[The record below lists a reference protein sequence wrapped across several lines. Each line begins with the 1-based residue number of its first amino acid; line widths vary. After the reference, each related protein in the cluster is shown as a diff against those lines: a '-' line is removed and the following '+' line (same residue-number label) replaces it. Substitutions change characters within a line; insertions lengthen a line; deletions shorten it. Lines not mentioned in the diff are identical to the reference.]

1 MSDDPTRTLERRLRA
16 ALHAEVDD
24 ITPGSDSLG
33 PIRGRARAVR
43 RRRRVVAGVTAA
55 VAVAAL
61 VVSVPAFRDDDGS
74 NVSTQR
80 DPSPTTAPTTSVA
93 RRTRDV

>member
-1 MSDDPTRTLERRLRA
+1 MSDDPNRTLERRLSA

-61 VVSVPAFRDDDGS
+61 VVSVPAFRDD
-74 NVSTQR
+74 
-80 DPSPTTAPTTSVA
+80 
-93 RRTRDV
+93 